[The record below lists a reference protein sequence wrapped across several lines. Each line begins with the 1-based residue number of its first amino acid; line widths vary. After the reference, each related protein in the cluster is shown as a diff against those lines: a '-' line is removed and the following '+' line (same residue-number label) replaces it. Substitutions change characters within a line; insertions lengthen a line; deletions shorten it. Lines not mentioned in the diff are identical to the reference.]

1 MLRID
6 ITTDGSLRNLRLIGD
21 LRADELQE
29 LERHLNGSGEEVT
42 LDLEELKIVDL
53 AAVLFFLRCEDRGIR
68 MLGCPYYVRE
78 WMNRER
84 ERRKPG

>member
-6 ITTDGSLRNLRLIGD
+6 ITKDGSLKRLRVIGD
-21 LRADELQE
+21 LRAVE
-29 LERHLNGSGEEVT
+29 LEELARHLNSSSEEAT

-53 AAVLFFLRCEDRGIR
+53 AAVLFLLQCEDRGVR
-68 MLGCPYYVRE
+68 MLDCPYYVRE
-78 WMNRER
+78 WMSRER

>member
-6 ITTDGSLRNLRLIGD
+6 ITTDGSLKYLRLIGD
-21 LRADELQE
+21 LRVDEIEE
-29 LERHLNGSGEEVT
+29 LGKHLNGSSEEVT

-53 AAVLFFLRCEDRGIR
+53 AAVLFLLVCEDRGVR

>member
-6 ITTDGSLRNLRLIGD
+6 ITTDGSLKHLRLIGD
-21 LRADELQE
+21 LRVDELRE
-29 LERHLNGSGEEVT
+29 LERHLEGSSEEVT
-42 LDLEELKIVDL
+42 LDLEELKVVDL
-53 AAVLFFLRCEDRGIR
+53 AAVLFLLRCEDRGFR
-68 MLGCPYYVRE
+68 MLDCPYYVRE